1 MLKSFLCAPIKTY
14 SPCHLPLV
22 MIKENIGIVSTFG
35 TGTTQEAPMIV
46 LPSNHSFNG
55 GSISAG
61 LVWTY
66 LLILNKSGGGYHRVI
81 HITEHRTLRGSEEVL
96 MEGVKGHAVF
106 VPRPLDTFLQP
117 L

>member
-35 TGTTQEAPMIV
+35 TGTAPEAPMIV

-61 LVWTY
+61 LDLFTDIKQIW
-66 LLILNKSGGGYHRVI
+66 GGLSQSNSYY
-81 HITEHRTLRGSEEVL
+81 RTQNALW
-96 MEGVKGHAVF
+96 F
-106 VPRPLDTFLQP
+106 
-117 L
+117 